1 MTKSVLCYGD
11 SNTFGAAVVPRPDG
25 RYAYEERWP
34 GVLAAILGPRWQVI
48 EAGLNG
54 RTTVRD
60 DPVEGEFRNGK
71 TYLLPC
77 LYSHQPLDV
86 VAIMLG
92 TNDLKAR
99 FNVTAWDVAEGVG
112 ELVNITLAAAV
123 GRDGGNPEIL
133 VIAPPPFLKKLPM
146 HAELFTGA
154 HEKSLQLAERFAA
167 LAKHLGVHFFDA
179 GSAAKSSKV
188 DGFHL
193 DPGEHLALGRAIA
206 KQIQLISPDS
216 SHCLRLRPRIAS

>member
-11 SNTFGAAVVPRPDG
+11 SNTFGAAVVPRPEG

-34 GVLAAILGPRWQVI
+34 GVLAETLGSRWQVI

-71 TYLLPC
+71 THLLPS
-77 LYSHQPLDV
+77 LHSHRPLDI

-99 FNVTAWDVAEGVG
+99 FNVSAWDVAQGVG
-112 ELVNITLAAAV
+112 TLVDLTRTAAV
-123 GRDGGNPEIL
+123 GRNGGNPDIL
-133 VIAPPPFLKKLPM
+133 VIAPPPFQKELPL
-146 HAELFTGA
+146 HAAMFTGA
-154 HEKSLQLAERFAA
+154 YEKSLQLAQRYAA
-167 LAKHLGVHFFDA
+167 LAKELGVHFFDA
-179 GSAAKSSKV
+179 GSVTKSSTV

-193 DPGEHLALGRAIA
+193 DPDAHLSLGRAIGE
-206 KQIQLISPDS
+206 KILLISRDAPQ
-216 SHCLRLRPRIAS
+216 